1 MDKKKLKLRNSR
13 EFKRVYKY
21 GDSYA
26 NKYLVIFF
34 IKNNLNYNRV
44 GFSVTKKIGKSVV
57 RNRIRRLIKEA
68 YRLNC
73 DKLKQGYDLVFI
85 PKRVAVEQGY
95 KEIESAMLHLFKK
108 TKLLK

>member
-1 MDKKKLKLRNSR
+1 MDKKLKLKNNR
-13 EFKRVYKY
+13 EFKKVYSY
-21 GDSYA
+21 GNSYA

-34 IKNNLNYNRV
+34 IKNNLGYNRV

-68 YRLNC
+68 YRLNS
-73 DKLKQGYDLVFI
+73 DKLKQGYDLVFL
-85 PKRVAVEQGY
+85 PRKMAVGHGF
-95 KEIESAMLHLFKK
+95 KEIESAMIHLFKK